1 MHAVFCVLFDLLSIK
16 YQIIMK
22 HTFQVFLGVTL
33 ILLTL
38 THCKEP
44 TQRIAR
50 SVGATSE
57 MLVVTQTEDQWNGL
71 AGEAIR
77 NYFGQEQYGL
87 PQPEALFRI
96 ANINVSNLSDMFRK
110 HRNILVVEI
119 DPKLK
124 EAVVETRTDLWSKP
138 QRVVKI
144 TAENQ
149 QQWVEAFN
157 KQKEG
162 IRLLYDKSER
172 ERLMNIYRPTAD
184 YKVIDEVGKTLGF
197 KLMIPEGFFVAKN
210 EGNFMWIRKE
220 VADYSQGLILYTLP
234 YSDTADLNDHRTI
247 HLRDSLLQKHIP
259 GPSTGSY
266 MSTDKEFIKPEIKR
280 IGHYVTDFAVEN
292 RGVWNVVGDFMAGP
306 YLAYTIVDQK
316 RGRLITVEGY
326 VYAPNKDKRDYLR
339 QMEAILYSL
348 EMVDNQSK

>member
-1 MHAVFCVLFDLLSIK
+1 
-16 YQIIMK
+16 MK
-22 HTFQVFLGVTL
+22 HSFRLILGFLGLVMF
-33 ILLTL
+33 LTQ
-38 THCKEP
+38 CKEP
-44 TQRIAR
+44 TPRIAR

-57 MLVVTQTEDQWNGL
+57 LLVVTQSEDQWEGM

-119 DPKLK
+119 DPKLD

-144 TAENQ
+144 AAASQ
-149 QQWVEAFN
+149 QQWVEAFE
-157 KQKEG
+157 KQKDG

-184 YKVIDEVGKTLGF
+184 YKVIEEVSKTLGI

-234 YSDTADLNDHRTI
+234 YRDTLDLSDNRI
-247 HLRDSLLQKHIP
+247 IQVRDSLLQKFIP
-259 GPSTGSY
+259 GPSEGSF

-280 IGHYVTDFAVEN
+280 VSHFVTDFAIEN

-316 RGRLITVEGY
+316 HGRLITVEGY

-348 EMVDNQSK
+348 EMVDDTK